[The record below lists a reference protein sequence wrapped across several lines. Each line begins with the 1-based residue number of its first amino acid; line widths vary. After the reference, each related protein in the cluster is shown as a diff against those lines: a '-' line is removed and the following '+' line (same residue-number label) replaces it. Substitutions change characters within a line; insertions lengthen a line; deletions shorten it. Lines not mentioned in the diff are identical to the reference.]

1 MIATPKILKDKRVLI
16 VEDELLVALMLED
29 FLIEFGCIP
38 VGPYRTVAK
47 ALEALAIEAFDLA
60 VLDVNLD
67 GEMVYPVAYAL
78 AERHLPFLFVSGYGK
93 EAILP
98 GHDDWVVCTKP
109 FKGNDL
115 AAMLASTL
123 DFAGPCPDGTFQG
136 SIAACKNTAS
146 I

>member
-1 MIATPKILKDKRVLI
+1 MLSTPKVLCGKRVLI

-38 VGPYRTVAK
+38 VGPYSSVTK
-47 ALEALAIEAFDLA
+47 ALEALGTEAIDLA

-78 AERHLPFLFVSGYGK
+78 TERHLPFLFVSGYGE

-98 GHDDWVVCTKP
+98 GHDDWLVCTKP
-109 FKGNDL
+109 FKGDDL
-115 AAMLASTL
+115 AAKLATIL
-123 DFAGPCPDGTFQG
+123 DN
-136 SIAACKNTAS
+136 ACFYREKAFPIQS
-146 I
+146 